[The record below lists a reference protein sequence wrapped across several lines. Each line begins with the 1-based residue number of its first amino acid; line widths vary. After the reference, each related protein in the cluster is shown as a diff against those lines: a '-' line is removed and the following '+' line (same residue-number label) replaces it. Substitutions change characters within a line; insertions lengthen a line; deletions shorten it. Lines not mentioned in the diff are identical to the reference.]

1 MCPQR
6 NLRITRAV
14 QTVEQAIMEM
24 FSLQYP
30 VIIMPDRSS
39 TLCFVRVNNLKEL
52 RREFDRVRKVSPTG
66 TVIMRKPLKT

>member
-6 NLRITRAV
+6 NLQITRTA
-14 QTVEQAIMEM
+14 QTIEQAIMEM

-39 TLCFVRVNNLKEL
+39 TLCFIRVNNLKEL
-52 RREFDRVRKVSPTG
+52 RREFDRVRKISPTS
-66 TVIMRKPLKT
+66 TVIMRKPLKA

>member
-6 NLRITRAV
+6 NLRITRTA
-14 QTVEQAIMEM
+14 QTIEQAIMEM

-39 TLCFVRVNNLKEL
+39 TLYFVRVNDLKEL
-52 RREFDRVRKVSPTG
+52 LRNFDKVRKVSPTS

>member
-6 NLRITRAV
+6 NLRITRTV
-14 QTVEQAIMEM
+14 QTIEQAIMEM

-39 TLCFVRVNNLKEL
+39 TLYFVRVKDLKEL
-52 RREFDRVRKVSPTG
+52 RSNFDKVRKVSPTS
-66 TVIMRKPLKT
+66 TVIIRKPLKT